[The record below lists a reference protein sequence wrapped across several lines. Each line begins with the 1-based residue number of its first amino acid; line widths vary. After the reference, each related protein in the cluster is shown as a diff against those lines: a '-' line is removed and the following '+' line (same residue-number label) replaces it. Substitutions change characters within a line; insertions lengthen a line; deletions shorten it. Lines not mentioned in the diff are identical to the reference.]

1 MRRRKSHRLGM
12 SDVWE
17 SLALAAPDQLRQ
29 KVAWAL
35 SQQYVVSG
43 DGFPR
48 THVLDFELWSNYHDI
63 FVRNAFGNLRDVLKE
78 VSYSPMMGK
87 YLTFQGSTSFGS
99 SGTYPDEN
107 YAREFMQLC
116 TVPNTI
122 RTLCRPY
129 SLSRWDIEC
138 NFCSNGSNRSGWT
151 IQA

>member
-1 MRRRKSHRLGM
+1 MTDSPGARLDVMRRRKSHRLGM

-17 SLALAAPDQLRQ
+17 SLALAAPDQVRQ

-43 DGFPR
+43 NGFPR

-122 RTLCRPY
+122 RTVCRPH
-129 SLSRWDIEC
+129 SLSQWDIEC
-138 NFCSNGSNRSGWT
+138 NFL
-151 IQA
+151 